1 MGHLSLWHVCV
12 CMWVHAY
19 GEFGEQ
25 RVRVEIQLL
34 IPGRRSQIRWVSQS
48 EVTPDKRQQG
58 KLRVMSSHREKDE
71 DTKETGKRKFPVLD
85 KS

>member
-58 KLRVMSSHREKDE
+58 KLRVMSSHME
-71 DTKETGKRKFPVLD
+71 
-85 KS
+85 